1 MKPKKKAPKRKASM
15 RAKKAFEIMVG
26 NGGKIGPA
34 MIEAGYSPN
43 TADSPSK
50 LTNQKSWKE
59 LMDEYLPETLVA
71 ARHKELLNA
80 TRIEHMVVPLGPDD
94 APEEG
99 EELPE
104 VELEGQPQGGALMR
118 RHGKKDFSKLT
129 DDEIREMFFE
139 VGCTVRRIVHSEQCR
154 HIYFWSADNRAR
166 KDAVDLAY
174 KLRGAFAPEKKEF
187 SGGLNLSALFDA
199 ASYEPNE

>member
-1 MKPKKKAPKRKASM
+1 M
-15 RAKKAFEIMVG
+15 AKKAFSIMVE
-26 NGGKIGPA
+26 NGGKVAPA
-34 MIEAGYSPN
+34 MIKAGYSPN
-43 TADSPSK
+43 TANTPSK

-59 LMDEYLPETLVA
+59 LMDEYLPESLVA

-80 TRIEHMVVPLGPDD
+80 TRIEHMIVPLGPDESRED
-94 APEEG
+94 A

-104 VELEGQPQGGALMR
+104 VELEGQPHGGALTR

-154 HIYFWSADNRAR
+154 HVYFWSADNRAR

-199 ASYEPNE
+199 ASSDEPTE